1 MSRLFFANNLPKLK
15 DNKVMLSGLGQK
27 PHSNV
32 ILGTRFKLKKKKMLT
47 NINPRCPKMY
57 H

>member
-32 ILGTRFKLKKKKMLT
+32 ILGTRFKLKKKK
-47 NINPRCPKMY
+47 C
-57 H
+57 